1 MCLIGMFQQNAII
14 AILGATTIV
23 LSACYSIYLYNRI
36 SYGSYSPHL
45 PILKDLNRREFWLLI
60 TLLIATILLGICPI
74 FILDNL
80 HISVSTLLYD
90 IPTNTPPFFIHLNH

>member
-1 MCLIGMFQQNAII
+1 MCLIGMFKKNAII

-36 SYGSYSPHL
+36 SYGSYSPYL
-45 PILKDLNRREFWLLI
+45 PILKDINRREFWLLI
-60 TLLIATILLGICPI
+60 SLVIATFLLGILPN

-90 IPTNTPPFFIHLNH
+90 IPTNTPPST